1 MCPDGNK
8 VTGRPELISKDP
20 EIAVRGSSL
29 ILLPL
34 PANICSLMLSEICHF
49 LDDDAC
55 VGALPGQGGFQWS
68 ADQIF
73 RDCSRLHGRPDW
85 HDRGIKIFGL
95 EASLIP
101 FAPFATPH
109 FVMCHRHFLLNFT
122 SRSSRTIAGCLN
134 SARRFR
140 SSPSSR
146 RSRWPRSLPA
156 LQAKCVQSSAQRSQ
170 SWRPNRHLISCRSPS
185 RQPTSASIQPE
196 CGVSSGVSSR

>member
-1 MCPDGNK
+1 MRNVSSPRTWLVIHVRYVPYEDECERLLAKLGKDAEIAVMCPDGNK

-85 HDRGIKIFGL
+85 YDRGIKIFGL

-109 FVMCHRHFLLNFT
+109 FVMCLPHPILSCVIAIFSSI
-122 SRSSRTIAGCLN
+122 SRAE
-134 SARRFR
+134 A
-140 SSPSSR
+140 PVQ
-146 RSRWPRSLPA
+146 LPA
-156 LQAKCVQSSAQRSQ
+156 A
-170 SWRPNRHLISCRSPS
+170 
-185 RQPTSASIQPE
+185 
-196 CGVSSGVSSR
+196 